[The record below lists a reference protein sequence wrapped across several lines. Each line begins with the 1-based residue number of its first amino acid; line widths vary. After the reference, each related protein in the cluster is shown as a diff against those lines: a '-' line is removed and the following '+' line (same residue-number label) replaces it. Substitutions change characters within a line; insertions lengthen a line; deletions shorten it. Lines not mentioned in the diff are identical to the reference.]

1 MKNFLKICDLYGE
14 RFHWFIWYKPKYYTY
29 YGGIFSIFSFLAFI
43 AVFIFFG
50 YDDFKR
56 KNPISNISTTPP
68 LGYKNIRFG
77 QEKLYLPWRI
87 IDYDENPINITGKIY
102 PRIFY
107 FSVQPDNI
115 TGQLQTKYNLV
126 NYKLCNETS
135 MKYLGGEYIIDI
147 PLETLYCIDME
158 ELNMGGSWNS
168 DFINF
173 IRFDLYMCEDGI
185 DYNESNH
192 KCTTYENLQN
202 IYGGGESI
210 FFELLYPVVQFQ
222 PTNQNIPILII
233 YKTLYYIVNKFS
245 SKLDRMY
252 LQEYIFEDEKGWIFN
267 SPINQSYWGVST
279 INGESYIIGDKD
291 IMRFGSTSRLY
302 TINFYFDLGIVFYTR
317 KYKKLYEILG
327 EVFPIISGVS
337 SIFAFISR
345 IINEL
350 QSTKKLNEFITGI
363 DRLQSI
369 KLRSE
374 MKNRIKS
381 SKKLKRY
388 DSIINNNNNRKKNYI
403 ININKKNNVNKEE
416 ISNKLNPNSNFLND
430 SSKVSCFSNSI
441 NFNQLKD
448 TKKFNLNP
456 NFNEKNNFNI
466 NRFNLLK
473 SAKKARQNY
482 PINFYFFG
490 FIMNKI
496 DIHKGNFRCITKQ
509 FNKSFSFYRYLIDIT
524 SYITLHQQFELLKK
538 MITNNWKLGEAETL
552 KNLPKIEYPNNQ
564 FLTEDNNIYNINNIN
579 LSVNRS
585 IKPIELKIS

>member
-14 RFHWFIWYKPKYYTY
+14 RFHWYILYKPKYYTY
-29 YGGIFSIFSFLAFI
+29 FGGIFSICSLLAFI
-43 AVFIFFG
+43 AVFIIFG
-50 YDDFKR
+50 YEDFKR
-56 KNPISNISTTPP
+56 NHPVSNISTVPP
-68 LGYKNIRFG
+68 TGYRNIKFG

-107 FSVQPDNI
+107 FSVQPDNV
-115 TGQLQTKYNLV
+115 TGQLKTKYNLV

-135 MKYLGGEYIIDI
+135 MKYLGNEYIIDI
-147 PLETLYCIDME
+147 PIETLYCIDME
-158 ELNMGGSWNS
+158 DLNMGGSWNA

-173 IRFDLYMCEDGI
+173 IRFDLYMCQDGI

-192 KCTTYENLQN
+192 KCTTYDNLQN

-222 PTNQNIPILII
+222 PTNQNMPILII

-252 LQEYIFEDEKGWIFN
+252 LQEYIFEDKRGWVFN
-267 SPINQSYWGVST
+267 NAVNHSYWGVNT
-279 INGESYIIGDKD
+279 INGESYILGEKD

-337 SIFAFISR
+337 SIFSFISR
-345 IINEL
+345 IINEI

-363 DRLQSI
+363 DKLKSN
-369 KLRSE
+369 KLRNE
-374 MKNRIKS
+374 IKHKIKS
-381 SKKLKRY
+381 AKKLKRY
-388 DSIINNNNNRKKNYI
+388 ESIVSNNNNRKKNYV
-403 ININKKNNVNKEE
+403 ININKSNNVNKDE
-416 ISNKLNPNSNFLND
+416 ISNKLYPHSNSLND
-430 SSKVSCFSNSI
+430 SSKITCFSNNV
-441 NFNQLKD
+441 NFNHSKVI
-448 TKKFNLNP
+448 KKFNNNP
-456 NFNEKNNFNI
+456 KINEKMNFNI
-466 NRFNLLK
+466 YKYNVFK
-473 SAKKARQNY
+473 AAKQTKPNY
-482 PINFYFFG
+482 PISFYFFG

-496 DIHKGNFRCITKQ
+496 DIHKANFRCITKQ
-509 FNKSFSFYRYLIDIT
+509 FNKSFSFYRHLIDIT
-524 SYITLHQQFELLKK
+524 SYITLHQQFELFKKIITDNYKLRETEILK
-538 MITNNWKLGEAETL
+538 TEQ
-552 KNLPKIEYPNNQ
+552 KIEYRNNQ
-564 FLTEDNNIYNINNIN
+564 FLTEDNNIYNIN
-579 LSVNRS
+579 LSVNRG

>member
-14 RFHWFIWYKPKYYTY
+14 KFHWYIWYKPKFYTY
-29 YGGIFSIFSFLAFI
+29 FGGIFSICSLLSFI
-43 AVFIFFG
+43 GVFIFFG

-56 KNPISNISTTPP
+56 NHPVSIISTVPP
-68 LGYKNIRFG
+68 TGYKNIRFG

-135 MKYLGGEYIIDI
+135 MKYLGEEYIIDI
-147 PLETLYCIDME
+147 PIETLYCIDME
-158 ELNMGGSWNS
+158 DLNMGGSWNT

-173 IRFDLYMCEDGI
+173 IRFDLYMCQDGI

-192 KCTTYENLQN
+192 KCTTYDNLQN

-222 PTNQNIPILII
+222 PTNQNMPILII

-252 LQEYIFEDEKGWIFN
+252 LQEYIFEDEKGWVFN
-267 SPINQSYWGVST
+267 NPENHSYWGVNT
-279 INGESYIIGDKD
+279 INGESYILGEKD

-337 SIFAFISR
+337 SIFSFISR

-350 QSTKKLNEFITGI
+350 QSTKKLNEFITGF
-363 DRLQSI
+363 DKFQSN

-374 MKNRIKS
+374 MQHKIKS
-381 SKKLKRY
+381 TKKLKHY
-388 DSIINNNNNRKKNYI
+388 ESLVSNNINRKKNYI
-403 ININKKNNVNKEE
+403 INISKTTNANKEE
-416 ISNKLNPNSNFLND
+416 ISNKKYPHSNSLND
-430 SSKVSCFSNSI
+430 SSKLTCFSNNV
-441 NFNQLKD
+441 NFNHSKD
-448 TKKFNLNP
+448 IKKFKINQNI
-456 NFNEKNNFNI
+456 NGMDKFNI
-466 NRFNLLK
+466 YNNNLYK
-473 SAKKARQNY
+473 ASKKAKQHY
-482 PINFYFFG
+482 PINYYFFG
-490 FIMNKI
+490 FLMNKI
-496 DIHKGNFRCITKQ
+496 DIHKSHFRCITKQ
-509 FNKSFSFYRYLIDIT
+509 FNKSFSFYRHLIDIT
-524 SYITLHQQFELLKK
+524 SYITLHQQFELFKK
-538 MITNNWKLGEAETL
+538 IITDNYIVEEHENL
-552 KNLPKIEYPNNQ
+552 KNEPKIEYRNNQ
-564 FLTEDNNIYNINNIN
+564 FLTEDNNNIYNIN

>member
-14 RFHWFIWYKPKYYTY
+14 KFHWFIWYKPKYYTY

-56 KNPISNISTTPP
+56 KNPISNISTVPP

-147 PLETLYCIDME
+147 PIETLYCIDME
-158 ELNMGGSWNS
+158 ELNMGGSWNA

-173 IRFDLYMCEDGI
+173 IRFDLYMCKDGI

-252 LQEYIFEDEKGWIFN
+252 LQEYIFKDEKGWIFN
-267 SPINQSYWGVST
+267 NPKNQSYWGVSR
-279 INGESYIIGDKD
+279 INGESYILGDKD

-337 SIFAFISR
+337 SIFSFISR

-388 DSIINNNNNRKKNYI
+388 DSIINNNNNRKKNYV

-473 SAKKARQNY
+473 SAKKAKQNY

-538 MITNNWKLGEAETL
+538 IITNNCKLGEAETL

>member
-14 RFHWFIWYKPKYYTY
+14 KFHWYIWYKPKFYTY

-43 AVFIFFG
+43 FIFFIFG

-56 KNPISNISTTPP
+56 NHPVSNISTVPP
-68 LGYKNIRFG
+68 LGYRNIKFG
-77 QEKLYLPWRI
+77 HEKLYLPWRI

-102 PRIFY
+102 PKIFY

-126 NYKLCNETS
+126 NYRLCNETS
-135 MKYLGGEYIIDI
+135 MKNLGDEYIIDI
-147 PLETLYCIDME
+147 PIETLYCIDME
-158 ELNMGGSWNS
+158 DLNMGGSWNY

-173 IRFDLYMCEDGI
+173 IRFDLYMCKDGI

-252 LQEYIFEDEKGWIFN
+252 LQEYMFKDERGWIFN
-267 SPINQSYWGVST
+267 NGENHSYWGVSR
-279 INGESYIIGDKD
+279 INGESYILGEKD

-302 TINFYFDLGIVFYTR
+302 TINFYFDLGIVYYTR

-337 SIFAFISR
+337 SFFSFISR
-345 IINEL
+345 IINEI
-350 QSTKKLNEFITGI
+350 QSTKKLNEFITGV
-363 DRLQSI
+363 DKLQSI

-374 MKNRIKS
+374 MKNRIKT
-381 SKKLKRY
+381 SKKIKRY
-388 DSIINNNNNRKKNYI
+388 ESIISSNNYKKKGYI
-403 ININKKNNVNKEE
+403 LNINKTSRVNKEE
-416 ISNKLNPNSNFLND
+416 ILNKFYPNFNSYND
-430 SSKVSCFSNSI
+430 SSKLPCFSNNIS
-441 NFNQLKD
+441 FNQSKD
-448 TKKFNLNP
+448 IKILNP
-456 NFNEKNNFNI
+456 NFNEQINSNINKFNI
-466 NRFNLLK
+466 FK
-473 SAKKARQNY
+473 SVKLAKQNY
-482 PINFYFFG
+482 PTNYYFFG
-490 FIMNKI
+490 FIMSKI
-496 DIHKGNFRCITKQ
+496 DIQKGNFRCLTRQ
-509 FNKSFSFYRYLIDIT
+509 FNQSFSLYRRLIDIT
-524 SYITLHQQFELLKK
+524 SYITLHQEFELYKK
-538 MITNNWKLGEAETL
+538 IITDNYKLRDVETL
-552 KNLPKIEYPNNQ
+552 RSEPKIEYRNNK
-564 FLTEDNNIYNINNIN
+564 FFTEDNNIYNIN
-579 LSVNRS
+579 LSVNKS